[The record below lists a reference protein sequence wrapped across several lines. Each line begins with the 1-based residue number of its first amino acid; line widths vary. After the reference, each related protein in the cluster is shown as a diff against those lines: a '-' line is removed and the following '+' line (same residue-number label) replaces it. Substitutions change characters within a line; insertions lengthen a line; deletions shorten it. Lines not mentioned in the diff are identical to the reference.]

1 MIWASSQARSECV
14 LFLNILCKGLCKCDW
29 ESLNPGDMPLQN
41 IIAIRE
47 WKANE
52 RKSRIAPLKQRNS
65 SRCGV
70 IFAGNIENDVSDK
83 CEASDETRKV
93 SSEPYLHKASPD
105 MQFKRNDQI
114 SCGKEDFLCNDNK
127 EDLSQSCG
135 TYSTQGHGNPQST
148 LSQNNHPN
156 KTSTKSKEEVVLDLS
171 SLFDAYST
179 TRLKPPFGHLRD
191 KSSNHISIQRDTPN
205 ESGRAQIN
213 SKHTPNMLPNMDQKR
228 PFCNAIEILKPQ
240 KGLYEPS
247 KPTFPGRALTSLKS
261 NNIQTSHSTSNA
273 RASEKSNR
281 NRQNFI
287 LDPKSGIY
295 LGLMK
300 ENDQSQDI
308 LHTPLD
314 SNLPGVVDDIII
326 TENRDIGERDVRA
339 THIRVLKSTNYEF
352 FDSRNQYDLK
362 EIMMVFD
369 RPLDYGVNSIKD
381 PIRSCSHISSLHL
394 GDYGNHKN
402 NSA

>member
-1 MIWASSQARSECV
+1 M
-14 LFLNILCKGLCKCDW
+14 
-29 ESLNPGDMPLQN
+29 NPGDVPLQN

-52 RKSRIAPLKQRNS
+52 RKSRIAPLKRSS
-65 SRCGV
+65 SRSGV

-83 CEASDETRKV
+83 CETSDETRKV
-93 SSEPYLHKASPD
+93 SSEPDLHKASPD
-105 MQFKRNDQI
+105 MPNKRRDEI
-114 SCGKEDFLCNDNK
+114 SCEKEDFSCNDIK
-127 EDLSQSCG
+127 VDFSQSCG
-135 TYSTQGHGNPQST
+135 IFSIEGYGNPQSS

-156 KTSTKSKEEVVLDLS
+156 KTSTKSKEEIVLDLS
-171 SLFDAYST
+171 SLFEAYST
-179 TRLKPPFGHLRD
+179 TILKPTFGHLRD
-191 KSSNHISIQRDTPN
+191 KSSNHSRTQRDTPN
-205 ESGRAQIN
+205 ESSGRAQIT

-228 PFCNAIEILKPQ
+228 PFCNAIEISKPQ

-247 KPTFPGRALTSLKS
+247 QPTFPGRTLTSLKS
-261 NNIQTSHSTSNA
+261 NNIQINHGSCTATN
-273 RASEKSNR
+273 SEKLNR
-281 NRQNFI
+281 TRQNFI

-300 ENDQSQDI
+300 ENYQSQNI

-314 SNLPGVVDDIII
+314 SNLPGMVDDIIK

-339 THIRVLKSTNYEF
+339 THIGVLKTTNYEF

-369 RPLDYGVNSIKD
+369 KPLDYGVNSIKD

-394 GDYGNHKN
+394 GDYGNHKT